1 MATSYVLNPLEQFEL
16 INLVGIQAPV
26 LGYYEFGVTNLGL
39 FLVIQLALVITGLVI
54 CYNPAWVARVN
65 TLVVLFESLYGFLV
79 NLLLSQLG
87 LPGLKYFP
95 GIVTLFLFLLVS
107 NLLGLIPY
115 SFTSTAHFALAIGL
129 SCTVLIGVSYLGLAT
144 HGLAFFRL
152 FVPAGTP
159 LALVP
164 LLVVIESI
172 SYLARA
178 VSLGLR
184 LSANM
189 LSGHV
194 LLQLIASFSWKFI
207 TGSLIGLLLAPLPLL
222 LLTLLY
228 GLELGVALVQAFVFV
243 LLTISYL
250 NDAINLH

>member
-1 MATSYVLNPLEQFEL
+1 MSTLYILNPLEQFEL
-16 INLVGIQAPV
+16 VNLVSIQAPV
-26 LGYYEFGVTNLGL
+26 LGYYELGVTNLGL

-65 TLVVLFESLYGFLV
+65 TWVVFFESLYGFLV

-87 LPGLKYFP
+87 LAGL
-95 GIVTLFLFLLVS
+95 
-107 NLLGLIPY
+107 N
-115 SFTSTAHFALAIGL
+115 FTSTAHFALAIGL
-129 SCTVLIGVSYLGLAT
+129 SCTVLIGVTYLGLAV

-159 LALVP
+159 LALVH

-194 LLQLIASFSWKFI
+194 LLNLISTFSWKFI
-207 TGSLIGLLLAPLPLL
+207 TGSIFGLLLAPLPLL
-222 LLTLLY
+222 LLTLLF
-228 GLELGVALVQAFVFV
+228 GLELGVA
-243 LLTISYL
+243 
-250 NDAINLH
+250 